1 MLERAGHKVLLAN
14 NGREALEALHRQ
26 DFDLVLM
33 DIQMPEMDGLEAAA
47 AIRQEERRTGERVPI
62 VAMTAHAMS
71 GDRERILAA
80 GMDDYLSK
88 PIDIKCLMETIR
100 RVAANRS
107 LAPISK

>member
-1 MLERAGHKVLLAN
+1 LNILLAEDN
-14 NGREALEALHRQ
+14 VVNQ
-26 DFDLVLM
+26 K
-33 DIQMPEMDGLEAAA
+33 A

>member
-1 MLERAGHKVLLAN
+1 LH
-14 NGREALEALHRQ
+14 LEAPHPSEPIHGPEEAGAKLNIL
-26 DFDLVLM
+26 LVE
-33 DIQMPEMDGLEAAA
+33 DNVVNQKV